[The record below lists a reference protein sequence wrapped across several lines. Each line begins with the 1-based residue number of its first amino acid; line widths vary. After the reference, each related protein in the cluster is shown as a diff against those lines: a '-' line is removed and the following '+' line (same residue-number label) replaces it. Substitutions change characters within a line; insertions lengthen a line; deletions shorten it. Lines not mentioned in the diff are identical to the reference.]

1 MSWCLANY
9 ASTIV
14 FWMWRLTDY
23 VGQIILGVAVRPM
36 MQVFVYWRPIENANG
51 MFRWNWRP
59 ADYASIFWSLHLDDC
74 ASLLFLG
81 IGTHTT
87 MPVCF
92 YVNDVWPI
100 MQVILFVEI
109 GFWPIL
115 EI

>member
-1 MSWCLANY
+1 
-9 ASTIV
+9 
-14 FWMWRLTDY
+14 MWRLTDY
-23 VGQIILGVAVRPM
+23 VGQIILGVAVWPMVQVFYIGAQSKMQVECFVGIGARPI
-36 MQVFVYWRPIENANG
+36 MQVF
-51 MFRWNWRP
+51 
-59 ADYASIFWSLHLDDC
+59 FWSLHLDDC